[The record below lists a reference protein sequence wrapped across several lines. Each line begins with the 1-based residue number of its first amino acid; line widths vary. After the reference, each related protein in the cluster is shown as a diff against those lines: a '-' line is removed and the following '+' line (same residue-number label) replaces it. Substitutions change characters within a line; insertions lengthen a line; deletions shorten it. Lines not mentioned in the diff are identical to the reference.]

1 MKKGLI
7 VMLIS
12 FLAIGCN
19 STRNFMNE
27 ADSLIA
33 NGQYEDALFY
43 LKKSFDLKADEATGR
58 KIANTYFELRDFNQ
72 AEFWYKWIRLNSD
85 FSVSDYYIL
94 AEILIGNSKY
104 DDAKLV
110 LEDLASFD
118 ESQTSSFKWQNLV
131 KVIFESPDIYNAV
144 ITKQIRPFSILNSP
158 FSDFGYFALNENKYF
173 LSNRVNRKLGKKNN
187 GKNYEE
193 SILNPFF
200 KIYEFKSNGLNEQ
213 KDSLSI
219 SKSTIL
225 ENVYH
230 LGPIFINDSIFAYTY
245 SSEKPSRSSGNL
257 KLVNPQIRVYQ
268 NDKEINLISSSSSS
282 NFFITDPF
290 YSATQNRMYFSANF
304 PDSFGGLDIYYIEN
318 KSNNEWSSPINC
330 GPRINS
336 FGDER
341 SPFYSGDIL
350 YFSSNGR
357 GGLGGFDI
365 YKTGIGL
372 EVIESPENM
381 GIPYNSSK
389 DDLFFFIDSY
399 NNNLEVLTSDR
410 DGGIGFDDIYYVS
423 NKHDFISLEKV
434 FRVLDITTKKPL
446 ANTSIKMDSSDIVFS
461 DSSGYSKISYLNNN
475 SLIKFSKENYY
486 SKIIDI
492 SSLLSL
498 DSINVELERIGLENS
513 FAYFGIDS
521 LDDFQSSNKQLE
533 DFLKRSVLNL
543 KENPEYFLRYMIHSD
558 SENINYLDDFINTI
572 NQFLIKEGDFS
583 GRVNFLYFSNYYPLL
598 NKNIAHS
605 FSQVDLN
612 NRLEFEIFKEEKT
625 NSTYFFPNFYFSD
638 SSFFS
643 LSNPESIT
651 QEVGE
656 AQEQFKYVSE
666 FRDLKTNTP
675 NFSIIV
681 ASLSSLIDAKNEQKI
696 LKKKYPRFNFDVI
709 NPTLISKRY
718 RISVYNSFSLD
729 ELNENIEFYFE
740 NLNINGIWILEH

>member
-1 MKKGLI
+1 MKKGVI

-12 FLAIGCN
+12 FLVIGCN

-27 ADSLIA
+27 ADSLIV
-33 NGQYEDALFY
+33 NGQYEDALFF

-58 KIANTYFELRDFNQ
+58 KIANTYFELRDLNQ
-72 AEFWYKWIRLNSD
+72 AEFWYKWIRLNSN
-85 FSVSDYYIL
+85 FSVSDHYIL
-94 AEILIGNSKY
+94 AEILIGNSKH
-104 DDAKLV
+104 DEAKLV

-131 KVIFESPDIYNAV
+131 NVIFESPDIYNAV
-144 ITKQIRPFSILNSP
+144 NTKQIRPFSILNSP
-158 FSDFGYFALNENKYF
+158 FSDFGYFALSEKKYF
-173 LSNRVNRKLGKKNN
+173 LSNRVSKKLGKKNN
-187 GKNYEE
+187 EKNYNE

-200 KIYEFKSNGLNEQ
+200 KIYELNSKGLNEQ

-245 SSEKPSRSSGNL
+245 SSEKSIRSSGNL
-257 KLVNPQIRVYQ
+257 KLVNPQIKIFKD
-268 NDKEINLISSSSSS
+268 NKEINLSSSSSS
-282 NFFITDPF
+282 NFFMSDPF
-290 YSATQNRMYFSANF
+290 YSATQNRIYFSANF
-304 PDSFGGLDIYYIEN
+304 SDSFGGLDIYYIEN
-318 KSNNEWSSPINC
+318 KSNKEWSSPINC

-336 FGDER
+336 PGDER
-341 SPFYSGDIL
+341 SPFCSGDML

-365 YKTGIGL
+365 YKSGKGL
-372 EVIESPENM
+372 NLIESPENM

-389 DDLFFFIDSY
+389 DDLFYFIDSY

-410 DGGIGFDDIYYVS
+410 DGGIGFDDIYYIS
-423 NKHDFISLEKV
+423 NNDGFNSIKKV
-434 FRVLDITTKKPL
+434 FRVLDSTTKKPL
-446 ANTSIKMDSSDIVFS
+446 ANTSIKLDSSDLVFS
-461 DSSGYSKISYLNNN
+461 DSSGYSNISYLNEN
-475 SLIKFSKENYY
+475 SLIKFSKENYF

-492 SSLLSL
+492 SLLPAL
-498 DSINVELERIGLENS
+498 DSIGIELEKMDLENS

-533 DFLKRSVLNL
+533 GFLKRSVLNL
-543 KENPEYFLRYMIHSD
+543 KENPEYLLRYMIHSD
-558 SENINYLDDFINTI
+558 SENINYLDNFINTI

-583 GRVNFLYFSNYYPLL
+583 GRVNFLYFSNYYPIL

-625 NSTYFFPNFYFSD
+625 NSTYFYPNFYYSD

-643 LSNPESIT
+643 LSNPESIILD
-651 QEVGE
+651 EDV
-656 AQEQFKYVSE
+656 AQEQFNYVSE

-681 ASLSSLIDAKNEQKI
+681 ASLSSLIEAKKEQEI
-696 LKKKYPRFNFDVI
+696 WVKKYPGFNFDI
-709 NPTLISKRY
+709 ISPTLISNRY
-718 RISVYNSFSLD
+718 RISVYNSLSLD
-729 ELNENIEFYFE
+729 EINKNIEFYLEKFK
-740 NLNINGIWILEH
+740 IKGIWILEH